1 MNYEDFSIIP
11 DPELIEYVSLI
22 PKGPILDIGIGNGR
36 NAFFL
41 AQKGFEV
48 IGVDTSGESV
58 SKCNERA
65 QKLKLS
71 VKAVHSNIMD
81 FEIRENKY
89 ACIVCSY
96 VLLFL
101 KRSEALLLIKR
112 IKRGLIPHG
121 IAFIK
126 TLTVEDPSF
135 NKLRNRGL
143 PEVEKNTFFSPKF
156 QSYFFFLQS
165 NELKELFTDFKII
178 SYAEGYSLD
187 ITHDEPHYH
196 GWASIVAMKPE
207 R

>member
-1 MNYEDFSIIP
+1 MIP

-22 PKGPILDIGIGNGR
+22 PKGPVLDLGIGNGR

-48 IGVDTSGESV
+48 LGVDISEDSV
-58 SKCNERA
+58 NKCNKKA
-65 QKLKLS
+65 QELKLP
-71 VKAVHSNIMD
+71 VKAVRADVTDLKIQ
-81 FEIRENKY
+81 ENTY

-101 KRSEALLLIKR
+101 RRSEALLLIKR
-112 IKRGLIPHG
+112 IKHGLMPHG

-126 TLTVEDPSF
+126 TFTVKDPLF

-156 QSYFFFLQS
+156 QSYFFFLQP
-165 NELKELFTDFKII
+165 NELKGFFTDFKLI

-196 GWASIVAMKPE
+196 GWASMVTMKPE